1 METELFSNEQAV
13 YDEAM
18 GILQS
23 ILESMAAVENLQKS
37 FQSFRLSPGRQVSQ
51 QDRIKELKKVDI
63 DLYSKL
69 VFEYGRLLSQLKQQS
84 NVPESIDI
92 STDQVSIALSETLT
106 DAYFDDLTGVFSKRY
121 LYENLGYV
129 LDSLQYSD
137 DALSVVSVAIDFFEE
152 YKIERGERAAEDCCR
167 AIAMALK
174 SCLFHGNDFVAH
186 MGDGKFMVVLPHTK
200 KDGVRQVAERFLGQ
214 VAQLKITNVTEAEP
228 EYMTVSIGCVT
239 GVRGRSLWTLR
250 DFIIC
255 AEEALRLAKSNGR
268 NRYVY
273 QAVKSM

>member
-1 METELFSNEQAV
+1 MELFSNEQAV

-23 ILESMAAVENLQKS
+23 VLESMAAIENLQKS
-37 FQSFRLSPGRQVSQ
+37 FQSFRLSPSRQNSQ
-51 QDRIKELKKVDI
+51 QERIKELKKIDI

-84 NVPESIDI
+84 DVPERIDI
-92 STDQVSIALSETLT
+92 STEQVSIALSETLT

-121 LYENLGYV
+121 LFENLGYV
-129 LDSLQYSD
+129 MDSLQYSD

-152 YKIERGERAAEDCCR
+152 YKIERGEIAADDCAR
-167 AIAMALK
+167 KVAMVLK

-186 MGDGKFMVVLPHTK
+186 MGEGKFMVVLPQTK

-214 VAQLKITNVTEAEP
+214 VTQLKISNITEAEL
-228 EYMTVSIGCVT
+228 EFMTVSIGCVT
-239 GVRGRSLWTLR
+239 GVRGRSVWTLH
-250 DFIIC
+250 DFILC
-255 AEEALRLAKSNGR
+255 AEEALHLAKSNGR

-273 QAVKSM
+273 QAVKAV